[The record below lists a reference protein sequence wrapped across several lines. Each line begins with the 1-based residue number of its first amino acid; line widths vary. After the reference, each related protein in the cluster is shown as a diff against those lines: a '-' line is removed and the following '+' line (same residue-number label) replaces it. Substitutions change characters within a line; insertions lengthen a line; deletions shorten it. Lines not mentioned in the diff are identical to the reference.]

1 MACVFAAGG
10 ESWVGVAVSG
20 ESAAWIHDSVVGAG
34 VELAGPGQPVGVQ
47 LVEHVREHFRG

>member
-1 MACVFAAGG
+1 MACVFAAG